1 MNAFGLRIHDTWWMT
16 ETGGQVICNYPCM
29 EIRPGSMGKPIP
41 GVKAA
46 IVDNEG
52 NEVPP
57 YTMGNLAIAKGWPS
71 MMRGIGITSK
81 NMNLISCREIGTYQA
96 TLPIWMKMD
105 TSGSKDVLT
114 M

>member
-71 MMRGIGITSK
+71 MMRGSGITSK

>member
-1 MNAFGLRIHDTWWMT
+1 M
-16 ETGGQVICNYPCM
+16 
-29 EIRPGSMGKPIP
+29 
-41 GVKAA
+41 KAA

-71 MMRGIGITSK
+71 MMRGIWNNQQKYESYF
-81 NMNLISCREIGTYQA
+81 MREIGTYQV

-105 TSGSKDVLT
+105 TSGSKGVLT